1 MDYFYGRF
9 EQWEP
14 FTFNGARCRGGN
26 NMEKLEKRIERVEQD
41 LHQVKIDIAVLT
53 ERSQTFATK
62 ADLEVIRSEHGAFKK
77 EVIQRFDNIDKR
89 FDAIDKK
96 FDTIDKK
103 FDAIDKKFDALN
115 NRIIWTMMVPLTL
128 FVVGWFIKT
137 AVLHV

>member
-1 MDYFYGRF
+1 
-9 EQWEP
+9 
-14 FTFNGARCRGGN
+14 
-26 NMEKLEKRIERVEQD
+26 MEKLEKRIERVEQD

-77 EVIQRFDNIDKR
+77 EVIQRFDNIDK
-89 FDAIDKK
+89 K

>member
-1 MDYFYGRF
+1 
-9 EQWEP
+9 
-14 FTFNGARCRGGN
+14 
-26 NMEKLEKRIERVEQD
+26 MEKLEKRIERVEQD

-62 ADLEVIRSEHGAFKK
+62 ADLEVIRSEQGAFKK
-77 EVIQRFDNIDKR
+77 EVIQKFDNIDKR
-89 FDAIDKK
+89 FDSIDKKFDAIDKK
-96 FDTIDKK
+96 FDAIDKK

-137 AVLHV
+137 TVFHV

>member
-1 MDYFYGRF
+1 MDYFYGKF

-77 EVIQRFDNIDKR
+77 EVIQRFD
-89 FDAIDKK
+89 AIDKK

>member
-1 MDYFYGRF
+1 
-9 EQWEP
+9 
-14 FTFNGARCRGGN
+14 
-26 NMEKLEKRIERVEQD
+26 MEKLEKRIERVEQD

>member
-1 MDYFYGRF
+1 
-9 EQWEP
+9 
-14 FTFNGARCRGGN
+14 
-26 NMEKLEKRIERVEQD
+26 MEKLEKRIERVEQD

-62 ADLEVIRSEHGAFKK
+62 ADLEVIRSEQGAFKK
-77 EVIQRFDNIDKR
+77 EVIQKFDNIDKK

-96 FDTIDKK
+96 FDAIDKK

-137 AVLHV
+137 AVFHV